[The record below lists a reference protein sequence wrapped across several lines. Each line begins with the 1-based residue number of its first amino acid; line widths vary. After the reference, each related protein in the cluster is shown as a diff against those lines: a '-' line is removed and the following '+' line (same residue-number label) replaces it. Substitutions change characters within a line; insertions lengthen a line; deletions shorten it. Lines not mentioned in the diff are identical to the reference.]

1 MINATLCYIK
11 KNKQTLMLHRVK
23 KENDMHHG
31 KWNGLGGKMEPGET
45 PEECVI
51 REVYEESGLT
61 IQNPALKGILTFPAF
76 DGTNDWLAFVFTA
89 HTFTGEL
96 IESDEGNL
104 KWIDNAKLLDLNL
117 WEGDKTFIPWL
128 DDKAF
133 FSGKFIYKNKQ
144 LTDHH
149 VVFHTFQ

>member
-11 KNKQTLMLHRVK
+11 HNDQTLMLHRIK
-23 KENDMHHG
+23 KENDMHKG

-51 REVYEESGLT
+51 REVFEESGLT
-61 IQNPALKGILTFPAF
+61 IQNPTLKGLLTFPMF
-76 DGTNDWLAFVFTA
+76 DEKHDWLAFVFTA
-89 HTFTGEL
+89 HTFTGKL
-96 IESDEGNL
+96 LDSDEGNL
-104 KWIDNAKLLDLNL
+104 KWINNDKLLDLNL

-128 DDKAF
+128 DDKPF

-144 LTDHH
+144 LIDHH
-149 VVFHTFQ
+149 VVFHTSQ